1 MYLLNLSGSLPD
13 INYHMTIDLKTIKHI
28 SKLARISINDEKA
41 KKLESD
47 LNSIF
52 KFIEKLNKLDTDKV
66 ETLTSIAETTL
77 KLRSDEVKS
86 KNIREQILKNSPEK
100 NKDFFVVPK
109 VIE

>member
-1 MYLLNLSGSLPD
+1 MYLSNLSGSLPD

-66 ETLTSIAETTL
+66 EPLTSIAETTL